1 MQALKVIATAG
12 SLWLVPIILLALTLE
27 SDSSFTQHAIFFS
40 KTAVVAYIIQQAEQ
54 TYHWL
59 QPGEILDGIG
69 MAETTPG
76 LLVYAVCWLHV
87 RILKSYRAES
97 KGSRRGGF
105 NPCALGDIRALFLM
119 GISYGYFW
127 VRLTSRRC
135 AANAL

>member
-40 KTAVVAYIIQQAEQ
+40 KTAVVAHIIQQAEQ

-69 MAETTPG
+69 MTETTPG
-76 LLVYAVCWLHV
+76 LLVYAVCWLRV
-87 RILKSYRAES
+87 RVLKS
-97 KGSRRGGF
+97 
-105 NPCALGDIRALFLM
+105 
-119 GISYGYFW
+119 
-127 VRLTSRRC
+127 
-135 AANAL
+135 